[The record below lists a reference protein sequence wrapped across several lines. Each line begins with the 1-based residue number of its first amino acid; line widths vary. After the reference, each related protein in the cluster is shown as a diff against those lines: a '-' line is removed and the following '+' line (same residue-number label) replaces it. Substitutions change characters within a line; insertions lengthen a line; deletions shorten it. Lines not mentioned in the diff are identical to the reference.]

1 MRRERTDH
9 HGWEPVLG
17 VDASM
22 FLNKRRETVVRVRDV
37 HGRGDEGADE
47 DAEEGE

>member
-47 DAEEGE
+47 DAEEGK